1 MLKWRKSLSSLN
13 SNTKLKNLAAIA
25 SIGVS
30 ILLSLVKAAAVFY
43 TGSLSVL
50 SSMIDSLSDV
60 LSSLITYVAVR
71 ISDKPLSE
79 NHRYGYGKAEAVS
92 ALVQAAFIAGSAGF
106 ILYDGIN
113 RFVHPVAVQQTA
125 LGMAIMIFSL
135 LLTFVLIIF
144 QRYVVRC
151 TGSKAIEADS
161 AHYVV
166 DILSNVSVILSLLVV
181 RYLAWQ
187 WFDVLI
193 AILIAMYLAFNALQ
207 LAYNA
212 LNEITDAEVNDN
224 IKEQIIDLVQSVE
237 GVKGYHDLRT
247 RISGARMFIEIHLEL
262 DGDLSLLAAHTIA
275 DQVEQKITANYPN
288 AQIIIHQDPVG
299 ITENRLDHQIKK
311 LL

>member
-1 MLKWRKSLSSLN
+1 MSS
-13 SNTKLKNLAAIA
+13 SDCSTKLKKSAALA
-25 SIGVS
+25 SISVS
-30 ILLSLVKAAAVFY
+30 MLLSMIKAAAVFY

-60 LSSLITYVAVR
+60 FSSLITYIAVR

-79 NHRYGYGKAEAVS
+79 HHRYGYGKAEAVS

-113 RFVHPVAVQQTA
+113 RFVYPVAVKKTT

-135 LLTFVLIIF
+135 LLTFALIVF
-144 QRYVVRC
+144 QRYVVKC

-166 DILSNVSVILSLLVV
+166 DILSNASVILSLLVV

-193 AILIAMYLAFNALQ
+193 AVLIAVYLAFNAVQ

-212 LNEITDAEVNDN
+212 LNEITDAEVGDN
-224 IKEQIIDLVQSVE
+224 IKKQITDLVQSVE

-247 RISGARMFIEIHLEL
+247 RVSGARMFIEIHLEL
-262 DGDLSLLAAHTIA
+262 DGNLTLLAAHTIA
-275 DQVEQKITANYPN
+275 DRVEQKIMTDYPS
-288 AQIIIHQDPVG
+288 AQIIIHQDPAG
-299 ITENRLDHQIKK
+299 ISENRLDHQIKK
-311 LL
+311 L